1 MPHAPLWWS
10 LRAGRADSCVA
21 RNSERYALAASAI
34 LLALALLMTAWEGW
48 IAPIRPGGSWLLLK
62 ALPPLLLL
70 PKIWRGDVYTFKW
83 APLVM
88 LLYFTEGVVRA
99 WSEAGSSRFLASL
112 EIALA
117 VAFIACSW
125 MYIKGQRRTPA

>member
-1 MPHAPLWWS
+1 MPRAPLWWS
-10 LRAGRADSCVA
+10 SRAGRADSGVA

-117 VAFIACSW
+117 VAFIACCW
-125 MYIKGQRRTPA
+125 MYIKGQRQAPA